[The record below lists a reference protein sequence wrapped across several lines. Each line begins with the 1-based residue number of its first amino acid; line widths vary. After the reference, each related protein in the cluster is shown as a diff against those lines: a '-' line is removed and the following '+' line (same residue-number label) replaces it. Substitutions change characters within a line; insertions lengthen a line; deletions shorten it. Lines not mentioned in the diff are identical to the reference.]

1 VSKDLNGGIPTDNE
15 VILGILNNS
24 ESVLKRLY
32 IAYFPMILQLIINN
46 SGNED
51 DAKDIYQEAIIVL
64 YNKVKTGDFE
74 LSSKLKTYIYSVCRR
89 LWLKRLTQMNRYGGD
104 IKDFQDYLSVD
115 DETEKN
121 NERDIQFNKMGAALQ
136 LLGEPCKTIIED
148 FYINNRSMQE
158 ICEDFGYTNAD
169 NAKTQKYKCLQRLKK
184 LFFTFWNRLASPSGR
199 HKNSTESLYNLFPIY
214 L

>member
-1 VSKDLNGGIPTDNE
+1 MSKETNSGTPTDSE

-24 ESVLKRLY
+24 ENVLKRLY
-32 IAYFPMILQLIINN
+32 IAYFPMVLQLVINN
-46 SGNED
+46 SGDGD
-51 DAKDIYQEAIIVL
+51 DAKDIYQEAIIIL

-89 LWLKRLTQMNRYGGD
+89 LWLKRLSQLNRYGGD
-104 IKDFQDYLSVD
+104 IKDFEEYLSVD
-115 DETEKN
+115 DETERN
-121 NERDIQFNKMGAALQ
+121 NERDVQFNKMGDALK

-158 ICEDFGYTNAD
+158 ICDNFGYTNAD

-184 LFFTFWNRLASPSGR
+184 LFFQQ
-199 HKNSTESLYNLFPIY
+199 K
-214 L
+214 